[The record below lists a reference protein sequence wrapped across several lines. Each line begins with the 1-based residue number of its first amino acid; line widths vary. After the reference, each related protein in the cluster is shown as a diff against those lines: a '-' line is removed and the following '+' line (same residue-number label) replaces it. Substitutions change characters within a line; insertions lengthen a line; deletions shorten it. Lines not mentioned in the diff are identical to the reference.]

1 MDIVAAIQQQ
11 MLGVLIEA
19 LGKPS
24 ASTGQSTNTPAGAP
38 IDLSAGETI
47 TARVAAVKPDGSLVL
62 TIKGQTVQAEIKG
75 SILPEAARQPGAT
88 IQLRVETAGQTPHL
102 AFLAVDAQTARP
114 VQTPSS
120 PVPLIPVQSVRI
132 ANPALAAPL
141 APPPDPVAA
150 AVTRATTEAAARQ
163 GSAAPLYADL
173 AALASRPEA
182 ALPRPIVALAQAILA
197 SRLDGDRPVTAVDL
211 KQAIAQTGIAHEA
224 SLARG
229 DPAVLDAKT
238 LLTTLRDLLRNDAP
252 RFTTPSPDAE
262 PPRRDGAVLAQRA
275 TTPLLAVETDPKVIT
290 TTLAR
295 EVDQAVERL
304 KLHQIASLPEQR
316 VSDPARVQQ
325 LSFELP
331 VAFGQQTAMAGFRI
345 EREKRRAKEAN
356 GQPIDIWGVRFA
368 IDADLL
374 GPVHAHVRLAGQ
386 TISVTLWAEDAATH
400 GAFVA
405 AIPMLEA
412 ALADNALE
420 IGELM
425 VFPGRPAEQKR
436 TSRGHS
442 LQGHFL
448 DRSS

>member
-1 MDIVAAIQQQ
+1 MDIVAASQQQ
-11 MLGVLIEA
+11 MLGVLIDA

-24 ASTGQSTNTPAGAP
+24 TSAGQTTGTAAP
-38 IDLSAGETI
+38 LDLTAGETVSA
-47 TARVAAVKPDGSLVL
+47 TVAAVKPDGSLVL
-62 TIKGQTVQAEIKG
+62 NIRGQPVQAEIKG
-75 SILPEAARQPGAT
+75 SILPDAARQPGAT
-88 IQLRVETAGQTPHL
+88 IQLKVETAGPTPRL
-102 AFLAVDAQTARP
+102 AFVSAEAPSATPLQTTAAA
-114 VQTPSS
+114 SL
-120 PVPLIPVQSVRI
+120 PVPAHAIRVTNHAQ
-132 ANPALAAPL
+132 APL
-141 APPPDPVAA
+141 TPPADPVAA
-150 AVTRATTEAAARQ
+150 ALTRATIEAAAKQ

-173 AALASRPEA
+173 AALVSRPEA
-182 ALPRPIVALAQAILA
+182 AIPRPIAALAQAILA
-197 SRLDGDRPVTAVDL
+197 SRLDGDRPVTAGDL
-211 KQAIAQTGIAHEA
+211 KQAIAQSGVAHEA

-229 DPAVLDAKT
+229 EPAVLDAKT
-238 LLTTLRDLLRNDAP
+238 LLTTLRDLLRSDAP
-252 RFTTPSPDAE
+252 RFTAPAPDAE

-275 TTPLLAVETDPKVIT
+275 TAPLLAAETDPKVIT

-295 EVDQAVERL
+295 EADQAVERL

-316 VSDPARVQQ
+316 VNDPTRVQQ

-368 IDADLL
+368 IDADVL

-386 TISVTLWAEDAATH
+386 TISVSLWAEDTATH
-400 GAFVA
+400 SAFVA

-420 IGELM
+420 IGDLM
-425 VFPGRPAEQKR
+425 VFPGRPAEPKR
-436 TSRGHS
+436 ASQGQT

>member
-1 MDIVAAIQQQ
+1 VDIVAAIQQQ
-11 MLGVLIEA
+11 LLGVLIDA

-24 ASTGQSTNTPAGAP
+24 ASAGQTTGSAAP
-38 IDLSAGETI
+38 LDLAAGETVSA
-47 TARVAAVKPDGSLVL
+47 TVAAVKPDGSLVL
-62 TIKGQTVQAEIKG
+62 NIKGQPVQAEIKG
-75 SILPEAARQPGAT
+75 SSLPEAARQPGAT
-88 IQLRVETAGQTPHL
+88 IQLKVQTAGQTPRL
-102 AFLAVDAQTARP
+102 AFVAAEVPTATPLQTTAATPLLSPAHAVRITNP
-114 VQTPSS
+114 VQG
-120 PVPLIPVQSVRI
+120 PLT
-132 ANPALAAPL
+132 
-141 APPPDPVAA
+141 PPPDPVAA
-150 AVTRATTEAAARQ
+150 AVTRATTEAAAKQ

-182 ALPRPIVALAQAILA
+182 ALPRPIIALAQAILA
-197 SRLDGDRPVTAVDL
+197 SRLDGERPVTADDL
-211 KQAIAQTGIAHEA
+211 KLAIAQSGVAHEA

-229 DPAVLDAKT
+229 EPAVLDAKT
-238 LLTTLRDLLRNDAP
+238 LLTTLRDLLRSDAP
-252 RFTTPSPDAE
+252 RFTAPAPDAE

-275 TTPLLAVETDPKVIT
+275 TAPLLAAETDPKVIT

-295 EVDQAVERL
+295 EADQAVERL

-316 VSDPARVQQ
+316 VNDPTRVQQ

-368 IDADLL
+368 IDADVL

-386 TISVTLWAEDAATH
+386 TISVSLWAEDTATH
-400 GAFVA
+400 SAFVA

-420 IGELM
+420 IGDLM
-425 VFPGRPAEQKR
+425 VFPGRPAEPKR
-436 TSRGHS
+436 ASQGQT

>member
-24 ASTGQSTNTPAGAP
+24 ASAGQNTNAP
-38 IDLSAGETI
+38 VAAPLDLSAGETI
-47 TARVAAVKPDGSLVL
+47 TATVAAVKPDGSLVL
-62 TIKGQTVQAEIKG
+62 NIKGQPVQAEIRG
-75 SILPEAARQPGAT
+75 SILPEAARQAGAT
-88 IQLRVETAGQTPHL
+88 IQLKVETAGQTPRL
-102 AFLAVDAQTARP
+102 AFVTVEAQTAP
-114 VQTPSS
+114 LVQPSATTAPLTPA
-120 PVPLIPVQSVRI
+120 QSVRI
-132 ANPALAAPL
+132 TNPAQAPL
-141 APPPDPVAA
+141 TPPPDPVTA
-150 AVTRATTEAAARQ
+150 AVNRATTEAAAKQ

-182 ALPRPIVALAQAILA
+182 ALPRPIIALAQAILA
-197 SRLDGDRPVTAVDL
+197 SRLDGERPVTAGDL
-211 KQAIAQTGIAHEA
+211 KQAIEQTGIAHEA

-229 DPAVLDAKT
+229 APALLDAKV
-238 LLTTLRDLLRNDAP
+238 LLTTLRDLLRNDAQ
-252 RFTTPSPDAE
+252 RFTPPTPDAE

-295 EVDQAVERL
+295 EADQAVERL

-316 VSDPARVQQ
+316 VNDPARVQQ

-356 GQPIDIWGVRFA
+356 GQPVDIWGVRFA
-368 IDADLL
+368 IDADVL
-374 GPVHAHVRLAGQ
+374 GPVHAHVRLSGQ
-386 TISVTLWAEDAATH
+386 TISVSLWAEDALTH
-400 GAFVA
+400 RAFVA

-420 IGELM
+420 IGDLV
-425 VFPGRPAEQKR
+425 VFPGRPTEPKR
-436 TSRGHS
+436 TAHGHAP
-442 LQGHFL
+442 QGHFL

>member
-11 MLGVLIEA
+11 MLGVLIDA

-24 ASTGQSTNTPAGAP
+24 ASAGQTTNTAAP
-38 IDLSAGETI
+38 LDLSAGETVSA
-47 TARVAAVKPDGSLVL
+47 TVAAVKPDGSLVL
-62 TIKGQTVQAEIKG
+62 TIKGQPVQAEIKG
-75 SILPEAARQPGAT
+75 SILPEAARQSGAT
-88 IQLRVETAGQTPHL
+88 IQLKVETAGQTPRL
-102 AFLAVDAQTARP
+102 AFVAVEVQTAKQG
-114 VQTPSS
+114 QTSATAAPINPS
-120 PVPLIPVQSVRI
+120 QSVRI
-132 ANPALAAPL
+132 TNHTQAPL

-150 AVTRATTEAAARQ
+150 AVTRAATEAAAKQ

-173 AALASRPEA
+173 AALAARPEA

-197 SRLDGDRPVTAVDL
+197 SRLDGDRPVTAGDL
-211 KQAIAQTGIAHEA
+211 KQAIGQSGIAHEA

-252 RFTTPSPDAE
+252 RFTTGAPDAE

-275 TTPLLAVETDPKVIT
+275 TAPLLAVETDPKVIT

-295 EVDQAVERL
+295 EADQAVERL
-304 KLHQIASLPEQR
+304 KLHQIASLPEPR
-316 VSDPARVQQ
+316 VNDPTRVQQ

-345 EREKRRAKEAN
+345 EREKRRAKEAS
-356 GQPIDIWGVRFA
+356 GQPVDIWGVRFA
-368 IDADLL
+368 IDADML

-386 TISVTLWAEDAATH
+386 TISVSLWAEDATTH
-400 GAFVA
+400 SAFVA

-412 ALADNALE
+412 ALSDNALE
-420 IGELM
+420 IGDLM
-425 VFPGRPAEQKR
+425 VFPGRPVEPKR
-436 TSRGHS
+436 ASHS
-442 LQGHFL
+442 HALQGHFL